1 MTSGSLEPKKESIMR
16 CKKLLPENL
25 SAILKISAKSL
36 SMSTTLF
43 SFFYSRFN
51 KIKNCSDKALSGT
64 CLDSLY
70 FGADLSGNRPSQ
82 LRRLGGSSL
91 HFALLR
97 SGTAAQAVQHRPGLS
112 AFFSGQS
119 ASHKK
124 RKSCPKSI
132 VHTVILRYIQRRC

>member
-1 MTSGSLEPKKESIMR
+1 MEMPFFYSGVNTT
-16 CKKLLPENL
+16 PENERVKAL
-25 SAILKISAKSL
+25 SEACLDRS
-36 SMSTTLF
+36 
-43 SFFYSRFN
+43 YSRFN

-97 SGTAAQAVQHRPGLS
+97 SGTAAQAVQHGPGLS

-124 RKSCPKSI
+124 GRAVPK
-132 VHTVILRYIQRRC
+132 V